1 MRILTDQEIEKTG
14 LVDEMYA
21 NLCKESPNSKFDD
34 LLAKAYELARQRL
47 TYLDYVILEAEG
59 KLKK

>member
-1 MRILTDQEIEKTG
+1 MRPLTDQEIEKTG
-14 LVDEMYA
+14 LIDQLYHDLTVEF
-21 NLCKESPNSKFDD
+21 PNSKFDD
-34 LLAKAYELARQRL
+34 RIAKAYELARQQL